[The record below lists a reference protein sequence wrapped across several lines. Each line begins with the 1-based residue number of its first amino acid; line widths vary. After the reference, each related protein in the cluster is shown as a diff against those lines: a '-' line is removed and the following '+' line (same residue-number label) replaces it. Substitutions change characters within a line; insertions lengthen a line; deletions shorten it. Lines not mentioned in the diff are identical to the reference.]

1 MRIMAPVRVSRSY
14 TQTLEGTPEE
24 VFPLL
29 CPVRER
35 EWVEGWDPELVV
47 SASGVAERDCVF
59 ITPDGARQATWVITE
74 HEPAAG
80 RVEMIKV
87 TPGYLVIRL
96 RITVRPLGGGAAAR
110 QTAAEVSYQYTA
122 LDEEGAAFV
131 AGRTEAAYA
140 TFMRAW
146 EDALNRFLRQRRAG
160 G

>member
-1 MRIMAPVRVSRSY
+1 MAGMRIMAPVRVSRSY

-59 ITPDGARQATWVITE
+59 TTPDGARQATWVITE

-96 RITVRPLGGGAAAR
+96 RITVRPLGPGTPPR
-110 QTAAEVSYQYTA
+110 SAAEITYQYTA

-140 TFMRAW
+140 EFMRAW
-146 EDALNRFLRQRRAG
+146 EGSMNRFLRAQR
-160 G
+160 